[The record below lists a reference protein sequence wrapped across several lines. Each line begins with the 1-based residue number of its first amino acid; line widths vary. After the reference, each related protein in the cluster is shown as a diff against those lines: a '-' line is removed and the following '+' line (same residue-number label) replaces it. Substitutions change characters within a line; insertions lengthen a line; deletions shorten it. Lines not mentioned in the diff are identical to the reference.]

1 MVGLSVMGSAEHELE
16 KPVASRQQP
25 HGAHQSPGWG
35 GVGWGQWHQL
45 SLVTSEG
52 SAMLLPLPQPQTQ
65 PSLVLLLV
73 REALSRPQTPSLN
86 GGLKRGQDPHPP
98 TPDLVPSHFLFL
110 PCARKTGGSDRMGV
124 CGEVRGEQG
133 H

>member
-1 MVGLSVMGSAEHELE
+1 
-16 KPVASRQQP
+16 
-25 HGAHQSPGWG
+25 
-35 GVGWGQWHQL
+35 
-45 SLVTSEG
+45 
-52 SAMLLPLPQPQTQ
+52 MLLPLPQPQTQ
-65 PSLVLLLV
+65 PSLVLLLG

-124 CGEVRGEQG
+124 CGEVWGEQG